1 MTTKLYCSLV
11 ETSMSR
17 LKNIFDQQRKAVSLG
32 KLLGRGGEGAVF
44 EIVGEPDLVAKIYH
58 PDKAR
63 ERQHKIAAMV
73 ASGLQAKLP
82 NAAFPISP
90 LFEAASVFAGFKMRR
105 VGKQKPVHQLYS
117 PASRR
122 NEFPNADYRMLLRTA
137 LNIAKAVAAV
147 HAAGCVVGDL
157 NHSGILVGGDGTA
170 TLIDCDS
177 FQFTK
182 DGQSFYCG
190 VGVPDY
196 TPPELQGK
204 SLENIH
210 RMPNHDA
217 FGLGVAIF
225 SLLFLGRHPFSGRY
239 LGRGEMP
246 EERAIAEFRF
256 AYSADKSR
264 TQTEPP
270 PFAPTLSYVPRELA
284 AAFETCFGPGG
295 ANGGR
300 PKPVDWISLLQ
311 RAEPQLVKCAATA
324 GHFYFSSAPNCPWC
338 GLEKAIPGFVA
349 FPSPLIVN
357 TTTPPDLG
365 QLIAAIRGV
374 AEPGSAPSL
383 YSVMPVVQSAP
394 SAQNKGSLDS
404 SAGQF
409 VLSTLGGVVAAILL
423 RLGYVP
429 PLIGLVALGVSAY
442 FGLRNPK
449 QPHANS
455 PRSHQLKQA
464 WDQVDQRY
472 RTEGDA
478 SRFNEAR
485 RQSELRIREYNDL
498 PSEESRRLADLSR
511 RQREIQLRYFLE
523 RFSLVHAKIKS
534 VGSARK
540 ATLRSNGI
548 HTAADISR
556 QRIEQISGFGPA
568 TAGLLL
574 SWRSNLERRFV
585 FNPSQPVNPSDIAQ
599 VKSDIAQRRIA
610 LEAAL
615 RADLIAIR
623 TAAAEIQ
630 RSRTDLTNRARAIW
644 PEFKQ
649 AEADEKV
656 RVFGDVVARRWVFG
670 VACFAAFIVAG
681 ANSSRPSA
689 ATVPPMPPTPRS
701 ATIVPPAAPSISTA
715 SDNNQPNVSSLG
727 RMAEQ
732 PTGAPQ
738 AWNSVQQ
745 APPRAERPSQ
755 ESQKSTLEAAVAPLV
770 VPPLDPP
777 REVKPPPQ
785 PPPDPAPSVAQ
796 TTPNAARP
804 DSAIGRLKDLGFT
817 ASIEPS
823 WNATALSGL
832 RDFKIVNHLPADTRL
847 DAMTTQALQSPQ
859 AIARTRSFLGGWA
872 TDPACTQGT
881 QLTISAQEAR
891 TEGGVCIFDGFL
903 PSRSGWTVRGHCQ
916 VGADRWPATISF
928 ALSGIALSWSS
939 AKGNATYYR
948 CR

>member
-1 MTTKLYCSLV
+1 
-11 ETSMSR
+11 MSR
-17 LKNIFDQQRKAVSLG
+17 LKTIFDQQRKAVPLG

-63 ERQHKIAAMV
+63 ERQQKIAAMV
-73 ASGLQAKLP
+73 ASGIQTQVS
-82 NAAFPISP
+82 NAAFPLSP
-90 LFEAASVFAGFKMRR
+90 LYEGAGTFAGFTMRR
-105 VGKQKPVHQLYS
+105 IGKQKPVHQLYS

-122 NEFPNADYRMLLRTA
+122 NEFPNADYRLLLRTA
-137 LNIAKAVAAV
+137 LNIARAVAAV
-147 HAAGCVVGDL
+147 HSTGCVVGDL
-157 NHSGILVGGDGTA
+157 NHSGILVGADATA

-177 FQFTK
+177 FQFSK
-182 DGQSFYCG
+182 DGKTFYCA

-204 SLENIH
+204 SLENIN
-210 RMPNHDA
+210 RTPNHDA

-239 LGRGEMP
+239 LGRGDMP
-246 EERAIAEFRF
+246 EERAIAEYRF
-256 AYSADKSR
+256 AYSSDKSR

-284 AAFETCFGPGG
+284 TAFEACFGPGG

-300 PKPVDWISLLQ
+300 PKPADWISLLQ
-311 RAEPQLVKCAATA
+311 RAETQLVKCTASA

-338 GLEKAIPGFVA
+338 GLEKAIPGFIA
-349 FPSPLIVN
+349 FPSPLIIN
-357 TTTPPDLG
+357 PTTPLDLG

-374 AEPGSAPSL
+374 TDPGTAPSL
-383 YSVMPVVQSAP
+383 HSAMPAVQSAP
-394 SAQNKGSLDS
+394 SVQNKGALDS
-404 SAGQF
+404 SSGQY
-409 VLSTLGGVVAAILL
+409 VLATLGGVAAAVLL

-429 PLIGLVALGVSAY
+429 PLIGLGGLAAAAY
-442 FGLRNPK
+442 FALRNPK
-449 QPHANS
+449 QLHAKG

-498 PSEESRRLADLSR
+498 PNEEARRLADLSR
-511 RQREIQLRYFLE
+511 RQREMQLKYFLE
-523 RFSLVHAKIKS
+523 RFSLVSAKIKS

-540 ATLRSNGI
+540 ATLRSHGI
-548 HTAADISR
+548 DTAADISR
-556 QRIEQISGFGPA
+556 QRIEQIPGFGPA

-574 SWRSNLERRFV
+574 SWRSDLERRFV

-599 VKSDIAQRRIA
+599 VKSDIAQRRINLDTA
-610 LEAAL
+610 LK
-615 RADLIAIR
+615 ADLIAIR
-623 TAAAEIQ
+623 TAAAEIG

-644 PEFKQ
+644 VEFKQ

-656 RVFGDVVARRWVFG
+656 RVFGDVAARRWVFG

-681 ANSSRPSA
+681 ANSSGPSA
-689 ATVPPMPPTPRS
+689 ASVPSAPPPPRS
-701 ATIVPPAAPSISTA
+701 STSAPTAAPNISTA
-715 SDNNQPNVSSLG
+715 TSSSPPNVSLPG
-727 RMAEQ
+727 KMPAQ
-732 PTGAPQ
+732 PTVTPQ
-738 AWNSVQQ
+738 VGNSVQQ
-745 APPRAERPSQ
+745 APPRVERLPQ
-755 ESQKSTLEAAVAPLV
+755 EPQKIEAAVAPLV

-785 PPPDPAPSVAQ
+785 LPTNPNLGVAQ
-796 TTPNAARP
+796 TVPNTVTPDP
-804 DSAIGRLKDLGFT
+804 AIGRLKDLGFT
-817 ASIEPS
+817 ASVESS
-823 WNATALSGL
+823 WSTTALSGL
-832 RDFKIVNHLPADTRL
+832 REFKIVNHLPPDSRL

-859 AIARTRSFLGGWA
+859 AIARNRSFLGSWA
-872 TDPACTQGT
+872 TDAACAQGT

-891 TEGGVCIFDGFL
+891 TEGGVCTFDAFL

-928 ALSGIALSWSS
+928 AVSGVALSWSS

>member
-1 MTTKLYCSLV
+1 
-11 ETSMSR
+11 MSR
-17 LKNIFDQQRKAVSLG
+17 LKNIFDQQGKAVTLG

-58 PDKAR
+58 PEKAR
-63 ERQHKIAAMV
+63 ERQHKIVAMV

-90 LFEAASVFAGFKMRR
+90 LFEAASMFAGFKMRR

-117 PASRR
+117 PVSRR

-147 HAAGCVVGDL
+147 HAAGCVIGDL
-157 NHSGILVGGDGTA
+157 NHSGILVSGEGTA

-210 RMPNHDA
+210 RTPNHDA

-239 LGRGEMP
+239 LGRGDMP
-246 EERAIAEFRF
+246 EERAIAEYRF

-284 AAFETCFGPGG
+284 AAFETCFGPAG

-300 PKPVDWISLLQ
+300 PKPADWISLLQ
-311 RAEPQLVKCAATA
+311 RAEPQLLKCAATA
-324 GHFYFSSAPNCPWC
+324 GHFYFSSAPSCPWC
-338 GLEKAIPGFVA
+338 GLERAIPGFAA

-357 TTTPPDLG
+357 PTTPPDLG
-365 QLIAAIRGV
+365 QLIAALRGV
-374 AEPGSAPSL
+374 AQPGSAPSL
-383 YSVMPVVQSAP
+383 HSVMPVVQSAP

-409 VLSTLGGVVAAILL
+409 VLSTLGGVASAILL

-429 PLIGLVALGVSAY
+429 PLIGFVTLGASAY
-442 FGLRNPK
+442 FALRNPK

-464 WDQVDQRY
+464 WDQIDQRY
-472 RTEGDA
+472 RTEGDE
-478 SRFNEAR
+478 SRFNETR
-485 RQSELRIREYNDL
+485 RQSELSIREYNDL
-498 PSEESRRLADLSR
+498 PNEEARRLADLSR
-511 RQREIQLRYFLE
+511 RQREIQLKYFLE

-556 QRIEQISGFGPA
+556 QRIEQIPGFGPA

-574 SWRSNLERRFV
+574 SWRSNLEQRFV
-585 FNPSQPVNPSDIAQ
+585 FNPSQPVNPGDIAQ
-599 VKSDIAQRRIA
+599 VKSDIAQRRVA

-644 PEFKQ
+644 VEFKQ
-649 AEADEKV
+649 AEAGEKV
-656 RVFGDVVARRWVFG
+656 RVFGDVTARRWVFG
-670 VACFAAFIVAG
+670 VTCFAAFVVAG
-681 ANSSRPSA
+681 ANISSPNA
-689 ATVPPMPPTPRS
+689 ATVPSTPSPPPSMTSAPM
-701 ATIVPPAAPSISTA
+701 AAPNISSA
-715 SDNNQPNVSSLG
+715 SNDRRANLGLPG
-727 RMAEQ
+727 RMVAQ
-732 PTGAPQ
+732 PTWPSQ
-738 AWNSVQQ
+738 VWNPVQH
-745 APPRAERPSQ
+745 APPRTDRLPEEP
-755 ESQKSTLEAAVAPLV
+755 QKSAVEAAV

-785 PPPDPAPSVAQ
+785 PPAEVSLGIAQ
-796 TTPNAARP
+796 NIPIAAIP
-804 DSAIGRLKDLGFT
+804 YLALGRLKDLGFSP
-817 ASIEPS
+817 SIEPS
-823 WNATALSGL
+823 WNASALSAL
-832 RDFKIVNHLPADTRL
+832 QEFKIVNHLPSDTHL
-847 DAMTTQALQSPQ
+847 DAMTAQALQSAQ
-859 AIARTRSFLGGWA
+859 AIARDHSFLGGWA
-872 TDPACTQGT
+872 ADPACKQGT
-881 QLTISAQEAR
+881 QLTISVQEAR
-891 TEGGVCIFDGFL
+891 TEGGVCTFDAFL
-903 PSRSGWTVRGHCQ
+903 PSRSGWTVRSHCQ
-916 VGADRWPATISF
+916 VGADKWPATIKLAVSGM
-928 ALSGIALSWSS
+928 ALFWSS
-939 AKGNATYYR
+939 AKGNAKYYR